1 MLKKL
6 LIRNLGLIDSIDI
19 DFTSGFTVLTGE
31 TGSGKSLIV
40 RAIALICGAKSGLYD
55 IRFGEDEFFIEG
67 LFTLNTESKRQ
78 LLSLDLSKFV
88 NLNTAND
95 ILLGRRF
102 TLASK
107 NIAYLNGKKISL
119 KLLKR
124 IGDIVSDIHRQG
136 DHAKI
141 YESEQQLAIF
151 DAHAGLSDKAK
162 HVDSMVS
169 SLLEHRNSIFE
180 LERAALKNTEKNNLI
195 NQQYDEISQ
204 AQLKSGELKE
214 LESQIKILS
223 NVQLLVDAAQSSLEA
238 IYGST
243 DENYSLRN
251 QLNSVLTYLAKAS
264 NFDQEF
270 DAVHSKFE
278 IIVNDLNDTGNFLR
292 KYLDGLED
300 NPKRLNV
307 LLERMNLI
315 KNLMGKYDAGSVDI
329 LLERVASLGKQ
340 MEASENVQSQLESK
354 RASFKGV
361 IENFQGANR
370 SLSVSRRTACDAFIH
385 SVKSELAE
393 IGMESIDISINIA
406 DGILSDKRE
415 DLSRIDVNPIEKG
428 QLLQSLEFMIRPG
441 KGEAFKNVQTIASG
455 GEAARLMLALK
466 ASSIDF
472 DSGSS
477 IVLDEIDY
485 GIGGRL
491 GSVIGKKLSKISI
504 NNQVICVTHLPQLA
518 MFADNH
524 IKIEK
529 REINGRTVSENFYI
543 SGSEKNAEIMNMY
556 GGNNNITDTANQMLK
571 EVSIW
576 KQAMRGIPDLPI
588 AL

>member
-6 LIRNLGLIDSIDI
+6 LIRNLGLIDSIDV

-40 RAIALICGAKSGLYD
+40 RAIALICGAKTGVYD
-55 IRFGEDEFFIEG
+55 IRFGEDEFLVEG
-67 LFTLNTESKRQ
+67 LFSLNAESKKQ
-78 LLSLDLSKFV
+78 LETLDLGKLV
-88 NLNTAND
+88 NLNTTND
-95 ILLGRRF
+95 ILLCRRY
-102 TLASK
+102 TRESK

-119 KLLKR
+119 KLLNR
-124 IGDIVSDIHRQG
+124 IGGIVSDIHRQG
-136 DHAKI
+136 DHNKI
-141 YESEQQLAIF
+141 YESEQQLTIF
-151 DAHAGLSDKAK
+151 DAHAGLSDRANY
-162 HVDSMVS
+162 VERMVS
-169 SLLEHRNSIFE
+169 SLLEYRSAIFE
-180 LERAALKNTEKNNLI
+180 LEHASLENRENHDLI

-214 LESQIKILS
+214 LEAQVKILS
-223 NVQLLVDAAQSSLEA
+223 NVQLLVDSAQSSLEA

-251 QLNSVLTYLAKAS
+251 QLNSVLTHLAKAS

-270 DAVHSKFE
+270 ELVHSNFE
-278 IIVNDLNDTGNFLR
+278 IIVNDLNDAGNFLR

-300 NPKRLNV
+300 NPKRLDV
-307 LLERMNLI
+307 LLDRIHLI
-315 KNLMGKYDAGSVDI
+315 KTLMNKYDAGSIDI
-329 LLERVASLGKQ
+329 LLERVASLGTE
-340 MEASENVQSQLESK
+340 MEASENVELQLEST
-354 RASFKGV
+354 
-361 IENFQGANR
+361 IEKFESVVEDFQTANY
-370 SLSVSRRTACDAFIH
+370 SLSMDRRAACDSFIE
-385 SVKSELAE
+385 SVKNELAE
-393 IGMESIDISINIA
+393 LGMDSTDICINIT

-415 DLSRIDVNPIEKG
+415 DILRLDMDRIEKR

-441 KGEAFKNVQTIASG
+441 KGESFKKVQTIASG

-466 ASSIDF
+466 ASSMDF
-472 DSGSS
+472 DSGRS

-524 IKIEK
+524 IRIEK
-529 REINGRTVSENFYI
+529 REVNGRTVSENSYI
-543 SGSEKNAEIMNMY
+543 NGAEKNAEIMNMY
-556 GGNNNITDTANQMLK
+556 GGSTNITDTANQMLQ
-571 EVSIW
+571 EAGVW
-576 KQAMRGIPDLPI
+576 KQAMRRIEDLPI

>member
-6 LIRNLGLIDSIDI
+6 LIRNLGLIDSIDV

-40 RAIALICGAKSGLYD
+40 RAIALICGAKPGVYD
-55 IRFGEDEFFIEG
+55 IRFGEDEFLVEG
-67 LFTLNTESKRQ
+67 LFSLNAESKKQ
-78 LLSLDLSKFV
+78 LETLDLGKLV
-88 NLNTAND
+88 NLNTTND
-95 ILLGRRF
+95 ILLGRRY
-102 TLASK
+102 TRESK

-119 KLLKR
+119 KLLNR
-124 IGDIVSDIHRQG
+124 IGGIVSDIHRQG
-136 DHAKI
+136 DHNKI
-141 YESEQQLAIF
+141 YESEQQLTIF
-151 DAHAGLSDKAK
+151 DAHAGLSDRAND
-162 HVDSMVS
+162 VERMVS
-169 SLLEHRNSIFE
+169 SLLEYRSAIFE
-180 LERAALKNTEKNNLI
+180 LEHASLENRENHDLI

-214 LESQIKILS
+214 LEAQVKILS
-223 NVQLLVDAAQSSLEA
+223 NVQLLVDSAQSSLEA

-251 QLNSVLTYLAKAS
+251 QLNSVLTHLAKAS

-270 DAVHSKFE
+270 ELVHSNFE
-278 IIVNDLNDTGNFLR
+278 IIANDLNDAGNFLR

-300 NPKRLNV
+300 NPKRLDV
-307 LLERMNLI
+307 LLERIHLI
-315 KNLMGKYDAGSVDI
+315 KTLMNKYDAGSIDI
-329 LLERVASLGKQ
+329 LLERVASLGKE
-340 MEASENVQSQLESK
+340 MEASENVELQLEST
-354 RASFKGV
+354 
-361 IENFQGANR
+361 IEKFESAVEDFQTANY
-370 SLSVSRRTACDAFIH
+370 SLSMDRKAACDSFIE
-385 SVKSELAE
+385 SVRSELAE
-393 IGMESIDISINIA
+393 LGMDSTDICINIT

-415 DLSRIDVNPIEKG
+415 DILRLDMDRIEKR

-441 KGEAFKNVQTIASG
+441 KGESFKKVQTIASG

-472 DSGSS
+472 DSGRS

-524 IKIEK
+524 IRIEK
-529 REINGRTVSENFYI
+529 REVNGRTVSENSYI
-543 SGSEKNAEIMNMY
+543 NGAEKNAEIMNMY
-556 GGNNNITDTANQMLK
+556 GVSTNITDTANQMLQEAGVWK
-571 EVSIW
+571 EAIHR
-576 KQAMRGIPDLPI
+576 MEDLPI